1 MTEPASLPLIV
12 GFLRRIGLVVDE
24 RTLAGPTFLPGIR
37 VERGG
42 LVFDPYRL
50 AHPGDL
56 LHEAGHLAV
65 VPPGQRAAMDG
76 AIDAD
81 PGEEMA
87 AIAWSWA
94 AAQDLGL
101 APEALFHADGYKG
114 GLGRLDRE
122 LPARALHRRTV
133 ARVARHDRLAATL
146 GATQRYA
153 LSGDETLAVPMRP

>member
-87 AIAWSWA
+87 SIAWSWA

-114 GLGRLDRE
+114 GSDALIENFRQRRYIGVPLLEWRGMTDWQQPSAQHSATRY
-122 LPARALHRRTV
+122 PAMKRWLC
-133 ARVARHDRLAATL
+133 
-146 GATQRYA
+146 
-153 LSGDETLAVPMRP
+153 P

>member
-114 GLGRLDRE
+114 GSDALIENFRQGRYIGVPLLEWRGMTDWQQPSAQHSATRY
-122 LPARALHRRTV
+122 PAMKRWLC
-133 ARVARHDRLAATL
+133 
-146 GATQRYA
+146 
-153 LSGDETLAVPMRP
+153 P

>member
-1 MTEPASLPLIV
+1 MAEPASLPLIV

-24 RTLAGPTFLPGIR
+24 RTLAGPTFLPGIQ

-65 VPPGQRAAMDG
+65 VPPRQRAAMDG

-101 APEALFHADGYKG
+101 APGVLFHADGYKG
-114 GLGRLDRE
+114 GSDALIENFRQGRYIGVPLLEWRGMTDWQQPSAE
-122 LPARALHRRTV
+122 H
-133 ARVARHDRLAATL
+133 
-146 GATQRYA
+146 GATRYPA
-153 LSGDETLAVPMRP
+153 MKRWLCP

>member
-42 LVFDPYRL
+42 LVFDPCRL

-114 GLGRLDRE
+114 GSDALIENFRQGRYIGVPLLEWRGMTDWQQPSAQHSATRY
-122 LPARALHRRTV
+122 PAMKRWLC
-133 ARVARHDRLAATL
+133 
-146 GATQRYA
+146 
-153 LSGDETLAVPMRP
+153 P

>member
-1 MTEPASLPLIV
+1 MAEPASLPLIV

-24 RTLAGPTFLPGIR
+24 RTLAGPTFLPGIP

-114 GLGRLDRE
+114 GSDALIENFRQGRYIGVPLLEWRGMTDWQQPSAQHSATRY
-122 LPARALHRRTV
+122 PAMKRWLC
-133 ARVARHDRLAATL
+133 
-146 GATQRYA
+146 
-153 LSGDETLAVPMRP
+153 P

>member
-24 RTLAGPTFLPGIR
+24 RTLAEPTFLPGIR

-65 VPPGQRAAMDG
+65 VPPGQRATMDG

-94 AAQDLGL
+94 GAQDLGL

-114 GLGRLDRE
+114 GSDALIENFLQGRYIGVPLLEWRGMTDWQQPCAQHSATRY
-122 LPARALHRRTV
+122 PAMKRWLC
-133 ARVARHDRLAATL
+133 
-146 GATQRYA
+146 
-153 LSGDETLAVPMRP
+153 P